1 MPMSS
6 RTKAWLPCAASK
18 RGWIAALNLIGEPT
32 YRKRPMQLPRPLATI
47 IDRMPLPLAQKAVDL
62 IFARA
67 LQQHPGL
74 FDRLGAHADK
84 AFGFGPS
91 DLDLYFVVRPA
102 AATIRLYRP
111 AKAPPV
117 AAAISGPIVTLLA
130 LLEGHIDGDAIFF
143 SRGVKVTGDMEAIL
157 ALRNGLDDCGFDLP
171 RDLSGL
177 AGPLALPFRRVAEMV
192 RARALA
198 GLA

>member
-1 MPMSS
+1 
-6 RTKAWLPCAASK
+6 
-18 RGWIAALNLIGEPT
+18 
-32 YRKRPMQLPRPLATI
+32 
-47 IDRMPLPLAQKAVDL
+47 MPLPRALAALIDRTPLPVAQKATDL

-74 FDRLGAHADK
+74 FDRLGEHAGK
-84 AFGFGPS
+84 AFGFRPT
-91 DLDLYFVVRPA
+91 DLDLYFVVHPSA
-102 AATIRLYRP
+102 AMIRLYRP
-111 AKAPPV
+111 RQAPPV
-117 AAAISGPIVTLLA
+117 AASISGPLVTLLA
-130 LLEGHIDGDAIFF
+130 LLEGQIDGDALFF
-143 SRGVKVTGDMEAIL
+143 SRSVTVTGDMEAIL

-177 AGPLALPFRRVAEMV
+177 AGPLALPFRLIAEKV